1 MSGVDVTTILLIT
14 ILLPAATAFAA
25 TPLVI
30 SLARRFRLLDR
41 PGPGKIHEAPAPT
54 LGGLAL
60 VVAVLGSLFALEPL
74 GLGLA
79 PHHARGLALA
89 SLPLVLVGIADD
101 LGIQSIPL
109 KLLGHSLAGLALFAS
124 GISVSLLTNPLGDA
138 FALGPL
144 ALPATVLFVVAI
156 TNAMN
161 LCDGLD
167 GLAAGIAGVAA
178 FSLAV
183 VGGIQGA
190 EDVRVLGLVIA
201 GAVVGFYPYNLPKA
215 RIFLGDVGSTFLGL
229 CLATLALIQN
239 RKAAAAI
246 TLLVPIM
253 ALGLPLLDTVLAIVR
268 RTAIGRSPLE
278 RDLGHLHHRFLRL
291 GLSPKQVLGL
301 LLGLTAGLGAS
312 AVAIAEVSK
321 QVALVVALFVSLLG
335 ILGLLGLVRLE
346 RRTEGRG
353 GEGHLLQKV

>member
-1 MSGVDVTTILLIT
+1 VKGPDLTTVLLLT

-25 TPLVI
+25 TPLMI
-30 SLARRFRLLDR
+30 SLSWRFRFLDR
-41 PGPGKIHEAPAPT
+41 PGPGKIHEAPAPN
-54 LGGLAL
+54 LGGLAI
-60 VVAVLGSLFALEPL
+60 VAGVLGALFALEPL

-79 PHHARGLALA
+79 PHHTRALALA
-89 SLPLVLVGIADD
+89 ALPLVLVGLADD
-101 LGIQSIPL
+101 LVGQSIPL
-109 KLLGHSLAGLALFAS
+109 KLLGHALAGLVLYLS
-124 GISVSLLTNPLGDA
+124 GIGIFLVTNPFGDA
-138 FALGPL
+138 FPLGPL
-144 ALPATVLFVVAI
+144 ALPATLVFVVAI

-167 GLAAGIAGVAA
+167 GLAAGIAGIAA
-178 FSLAV
+178 FSLAI

-190 EDVRVLGLVIA
+190 DDVRVLGLVIA
-201 GAVVGFYPYNLPKA
+201 GAVVGFYPFNLPKA

-229 CLATLALIQN
+229 SLATLALIQD

-253 ALGLPLLDTVLAIVR
+253 ALGLPLADTLLAILR
-268 RTAIGRSPLE
+268 RTAHGRSILK

-291 GLSPKQVLGL
+291 GLAPRQVLAL

-312 AVAIAEVSK
+312 AIAIAEVSK
-321 QVALVVALFVSLLG
+321 QVALLVALGVIFAGS
-335 ILGLLGLVRLE
+335 LGLLGLVRLE
-346 RRTEGRG
+346 RDSARRA